1 MSDFDLSTITGAL
14 AQALRDRVVRTF
26 NATSTALKVLPIER
40 GAGKNCAWDI
50 EGTGAIGENFSDGD
64 DVSNY
69 GVDVPHVAKLDWGLY
84 RSNFKLTNLA
94 RSAARTSQSPRDLMQ
109 PMGRSLINSSRK
121 LASTLNDEIF
131 NGLGT
136 GTLIA
141 GLDVAL
147 DDSNTYAGLNRSTE
161 TYARAKVID
170 PGVTTSPTMQLL
182 RQDLFDIKDICG
194 EMPDI
199 AFVNST
205 GFLKIAAMFDASR
218 RFDQDITINTAR
230 GAVTL
235 DASVG
240 KVQIEGC
247 TFIADKDATSGSI
260 YYLNTNYVHVEYLP
274 SADEEELP
282 EDMIRMGMEDGYGPL
297 PLGMNVYP
305 LARTGAARKVTAEV
319 QVQLVV
325 AKPTACGIR
334 KHLG

>member
-1 MSDFDLSTITGAL
+1 MADFDLSTITGAL
-14 AQALRDRVVRTF
+14 SQAFRDRVVRTF
-26 NATSTALKVLPIER
+26 NATSTLLKVLPIER
-40 GAGKNCAWDI
+40 GAGKNCAWDV
-50 EGTGAIGENFSDGD
+50 EGTGAIGENFSDGA

-69 GVDVPHVAKLDWGLY
+69 GTDVPHAATLSWGLY
-84 RSNFKLTNLA
+84 RSNFKITNLA
-94 RSAARTSQSPRDLMQ
+94 RSAARSSQSPRDLMM
-109 PMGRSLINSSRK
+109 PMGRSLVNSSRK
-121 LASTLNDEIF
+121 LASSINDELF

-147 DDSNTYAGLNRSTE
+147 DDSNTYAGLSRSTE
-161 TYARAKVID
+161 AYVRAKVFE
-170 PGVTTSPTMQLL
+170 PGVTTAPTFQLL
-182 RQDLFDIKDICG
+182 RKDLFDIKDICG
-194 EMPDI
+194 EMPDL
-199 AFVNST
+199 AFVDSA
-205 GFLKIAAMFDASR
+205 GFLKIAALFDSSR
-218 RFDQDITINTAR
+218 RWDLDLTINTAR
-230 GAVTL
+230 GSVVL

-247 TFIADKDATSGSI
+247 TYIQDKDATSASL
-260 YYLNTNYVHVEYLP
+260 YYLNSNYVHVEYLP
-274 SADEEELP
+274 SADEEQLP